1 MSVRQ
6 DEMMF
11 QVMNVYLDKAF
22 GLVDR
27 AITAQV
33 DLTKSL
39 AAEGGCSASFV
50 ELRSME
56 MQEAR
61 EALRDFGT
69 GLKEVALAAER
80 AHERTLAH
88 QLEMKKLELSHEL
101 ELKKLEGSMPVAVKS
116 EKELDIGLLQAKTEA
131 VQAAPW
137 DLREEVT
144 SSVFG
149 VELKKS
155 VGATKVENVVNGV
168 NHA

>member
-1 MSVRQ
+1 MSRQ

-11 QVMNVYLDKAF
+11 QVMNSYFEKAF

-33 DLTKSL
+33 DLTKAL
-39 AAEGGCSASFV
+39 ASEGGCSETFI

-56 MQEAR
+56 MKESR

-88 QLEMKKLELSHEL
+88 GLELRKLELAHQL
-101 ELKKLEGSMPVAVKS
+101 ELKKLELSAPPKS
-116 EKELDIGLLQAKTEA
+116 EKELDVELLQAKTGA
-131 VQAAPW
+131 INNAPW
-137 DLREEVT
+137 NLREEVT
-144 SSVFG
+144 AAVFG
-149 VELKKS
+149 VEPKKPAEQNDEFDAQF
-155 VGATKVENVVNGV
+155 GRKRA
-168 NHA
+168 